1 MWIIYLVLPISM
13 FFASIMTIF
22 RLIEHIKTP
31 ATEIAYKEEH
41 EMIEEFDRSVGDG
54 K

>member
-1 MWIIYLVLPISM
+1 M

-31 ATEIAYKEEH
+31 VSEIAYKQEH
-41 EMIEEFDRSVGDG
+41 KMIEEFDISVGDG
-54 K
+54 E